1 MPEKLNLDEQNVDVF
16 ELTTTQARSIDVESE
31 LEIGEQLQLALDEAQ
46 AKAFSDEH
54 DVSYLVLKI
63 MKG

>member
-1 MPEKLNLDEQNVDVF
+1 MPEKLNLDEDNVDVF
-16 ELTTTQARSIDVESE
+16 DLTTTQARSIDVESE

-46 AKAFSDEH
+46 ARAFSDEH

-63 MKG
+63 TKG